1 MLTHRKHKLRSR
13 HVVAVALVCATA
25 LTLLVAGQTLARPAD
40 SVRNAIVFINT
51 PTQSSERE
59 AVAKSAEAFIEGM
72 ANRDASAVWM
82 FASEE
87 DQDAFGTEA
96 DVYAAYQE
104 TFPEFAQTKQV
115 TFTRFWQEGDTPFTQ
130 VLLGDGLGSASVATM
145 GFWLDDAGD
154 WKLVSCDVKPA
165 SDRLA
170 GL

>member
-1 MLTHRKHKLRSR
+1 MLTHRKHKLRSQY
-13 HVVAVALVCATA
+13 VVAVALACATA

-40 SVRNAIVFINT
+40 TVPNLVVFINE
-51 PTQSSERE
+51 PTQSQERE
-59 AVAKSAEAFIEGM
+59 AVAQSAKTFIEGM
-72 ANRDASAVWM
+72 ANRDAPAVWM

-96 DVYAAYQE
+96 DVYAAYEE
-104 TFPEFAQTKQV
+104 TFPQFAKAREV

-130 VLLGDGLGSASVATM
+130 VLLADGQGGASIATM
-145 GFWLDDAGD
+145 GFWRDDAGD
-154 WKLVSCDVKPA
+154 WKLVSCEVNPV